1 MATNTKALSPA
12 LAYFEKKGWTPFDFQ
27 IQTWQDYMAGQSGLL
42 NAPTG
47 SGKTFALWFP
57 VILEYIQN
65 HPNDWHKPKKNG
77 IQLIWV
83 TPLRAL
89 AQDIQ
94 KAMQEVCTE
103 IGLPWKVAVRNGDTD
118 TKERQSQKRNPPECL
133 VTTPETLHILLAQKG
148 SHELFQTVKAIVI
161 DEWHELMGNK
171 RGVQVQL
178 ALSYIRHY
186 ASQQFRLWGIS
197 ATIGNLEEACTM
209 LLGQHYPLHIVK
221 AKVEKN
227 IQLQTVF
234 PDELEK
240 YPWSGHLGIKLID
253 KVIPIIENHRSVLLF
268 TNTRAQSE
276 IWYHHIME
284 KRPDWAGWVAI
295 HHGSLDQK
303 VRAWV
308 EEALHFGKLK
318 LVVCTS
324 SLDLGVDFRP
334 VDAVIQIGSPKGVAR
349 FIQRAGRSGH
359 QPGLPSQIYFVPT
372 HSLELIEAAAL
383 RNAME
388 TGDMESIHPPTL
400 TYDVLIQFLIT
411 LAVGEGFQPQE
422 VYQMVKDTHA
432 FRDLEVEAFEW
443 VLSFVTEGGRSLSGY
458 EEFAKVEIAE
468 NGRYQVK
475 DKKTAMRHR
484 LSMGT
489 IVSDPMLKV
498 KFKNGTY
505 LGMIEEYFLSKLRQG
520 DRFFFSGR
528 NLEFIGIKDMNA
540 YVQLSNKISSNT
552 PSYMGGR
559 ISLTSKLSGKIRQ
572 ILEEAA
578 QGIYRSEEAGYI
590 APLLDLQQRLSLIPD
605 SQTFLIEQ
613 NISKEGHHVYFY
625 PFEGR
630 MVHEV
635 LGALVAYRI
644 SVSYP
649 LTFSIAMNDYGF
661 ELLSDQPIPIADV
674 LEEDLFSE
682 VNLEED
688 ILACINESE
697 MSKRK
702 FRDIAT
708 ISGLIFQGY
717 PGKPMKFRHL
727 QSNSGI
733 LYGVFEDYDPDNLLL
748 KQAHREVLDMQMEK
762 DKVLEAIRKINRQQ
776 IVLKKP
782 GQFTPFSFPIM
793 VDRLRAQ
800 LSSESLEDRIAKMKA
815 QMVDG

>member
-1 MATNTKALSPA
+1 MANSEKDLEI
-12 LAYFEKKGWTPFDFQ
+12 AYQYFKQKDWTPFAFQ
-27 IQTWQDYMAGQSGLL
+27 VLVWKDYLSGKSGLL

-57 VILEYIQN
+57 VILEYIKN
-65 HPNDWHKPKKNG
+65 HPKDWQNPKKNG

-94 KAMQEVCTE
+94 KAMDEVCKE
-103 IGLPWKVAVRNGDTD
+103 IGLPWQVEVRNGDTQA
-118 TKERQSQKRNPPECL
+118 KERQAQKRNPPECL
-133 VTTPETLHILLAQKG
+133 VTTPESLHILLAQKG
-148 SHELFQTVKAIVI
+148 SHEFFKSVKAIVV
-161 DEWHELMGNK
+161 DEWHELLGNK

-178 ALSYIRHY
+178 ALSYIRRF
-186 ASQQFRLWGIS
+186 ASPNFRLWGIS
-197 ATIGNLEEACTM
+197 ATIGNLEEACSI
-209 LLGQHYPLHIVK
+209 LLGNNAPIHLVK
-221 AKVEKN
+221 SEVEKK
-227 IQLQTVF
+227 IHLRTVF

-240 YPWSGHLGIKLID
+240 YPWSGHLGIKLIE
-253 KVIPIIENHRSVLLF
+253 KVIPLIEKHTSVLLF

-308 EEALHFGKLK
+308 EEALHQGKLK

-349 FIQRAGRSGH
+349 FVQRAGRSGH
-359 QPGLPSQIYFVPT
+359 QPGLPSEIYFVPT
-372 HSLELIEAAAL
+372 NSLELIEAAAL

-388 TGDMESIHPPTL
+388 SGEMETIHAPTL

-411 LAVGEGFQPQE
+411 LAVGEGFEKAVLFE
-422 VYQMVKDTHA
+422 VAKDTMA
-432 FRDLEVEAFEW
+432 FRNLEKDHFNW
-443 VLSFVTEGGRSLSGY
+443 VLSFITEGGTSLSGY
-458 EEFAKVEIAE
+458 EEFSKVELTE
-468 NGRYQVK
+468 NGFYKVK

-505 LGMIEEYFLSKLRQG
+505 LGMIEEYFLSKLKQG

-528 NLEFIGIKDMNA
+528 NLEFIGIKEMNA
-540 YVQLSNKISSNT
+540 YVQLSNKKSSST

-578 QGIYRSEEAGYI
+578 QGVYRSEEADYI

-697 MSKRK
+697 MAKRK

-727 QSNSGI
+727 QANSGI

-815 QMVDG
+815 LLVDG

>member
-1 MATNTKALSPA
+1 MAVSENDLKIAFQ
-12 LAYFEKKGWTPFDFQ
+12 YFEQKGWTPFGFQ
-27 IQTWQDYMAGQSGLL
+27 VQAWKDYLAGKSGLL

-57 VILEYIQN
+57 VILEYIKN
-65 HPNDWHKPKKNG
+65 HPQNWHKPKKNG

-94 KAMQEVCTE
+94 KAMQEVCEE
-103 IGLPWKVAVRNGDTD
+103 IGLPWKVAVRNGDTS
-118 TKERQSQKRNPPECL
+118 TKEKQSQKRNPPECL

-148 SHELFQTVKAIVI
+148 SHELFKTVKAIVI
-161 DEWHELMGNK
+161 DEWHELLGNK

-178 ALSYIRHY
+178 ALSYIRHFS
-186 ASQQFRLWGIS
+186 APNFRLWGIS
-197 ATIGNLEEACTM
+197 ATIGNLEEACTI
-209 LLGQHYPLHIVK
+209 LLGNDAPVHLVK
-221 AKVEKN
+221 AEVKK
-227 IQLQTVF
+227 QLHLQTVF

-240 YPWSGHLGIKLID
+240 YPWSGHLGLKLID
-253 KVIPIIENHRSVLLF
+253 KVLPLIEKHGTVLLF

-276 IWYHHIME
+276 IWYHHIMD

-308 EEALHFGKLK
+308 EEALHHGKLK

-334 VDAVIQIGSPKGVAR
+334 VDAVIQVGSPKGVAR
-349 FIQRAGRSGH
+349 FVQRAGRSGH

-372 HSLELIEAAAL
+372 NSLELIEAAAL
-383 RNAME
+383 RNAIETVEME
-388 TGDMESIHPPTL
+388 TLHAPTL

-411 LAVGEGFQPQE
+411 LAVGEGFEKAILFE
-422 VYQMVKDTHA
+422 VVRDTQA
-432 FRDLEVEAFEW
+432 FKNLEEDHFKW
-443 VLSFVTEGGRSLSGY
+443 VLSFITEGGTSLSGY
-458 EEFAKVEIAE
+458 DEFAKVEITE
-468 NGRYQVK
+468 NGLYQVK

-498 KFKNGTY
+498 KFKNGSY
-505 LGMIEEYFLSKLRQG
+505 LGIIEEYFLSKLKQG

-528 NLEFIGIKDMNA
+528 NLEFVGIRDMNA
-540 YVQLSNKISSNT
+540 YVQLSNKKSNNT

-559 ISLTSKLSGKIRQ
+559 ISLTSKLSGKMRE
-572 ILEEAA
+572 ILEEARK
-578 QGIYRSEEAGYI
+578 GIYNSEEATYI

-605 SQTFLIEQ
+605 SQTFLIEKD
-613 NISKEGHHVYFY
+613 ISKEGHHVFFY

-630 MVHEV
+630 MVHEI

-661 ELLSDQPIPIADV
+661 ELLSDQAIPIEDV
-674 LEEDLFSE
+674 LEEGLFSE
-682 VNLEED
+682 LNLESD
-688 ILACINESE
+688 ILSCINESE
-697 MSKRK
+697 MAKRK

-717 PGKPMKFRHL
+717 PGKPMKFKHL

-748 KQAHREVLDMQMEK
+748 QQAHREVLDMQMEK
-762 DKVLEAIRKINRQQ
+762 DKVLEVIRKINQQQ

-815 QMVDG
+815 QLVDG

>member
-1 MATNTKALSPA
+1 MENNELNIAFQ
-12 LAYFEKKGWTPFDFQ
+12 YFEQKGWKPFEFQ
-27 IQTWQDYMAGQSGLL
+27 IKTWKDYLEGKSGLL

-57 VILEYIQN
+57 VILEYIRN
-65 HPNDWHKPKKNG
+65 NPHDWQKHKKNG

-83 TPLRAL
+83 SPLRAL

-94 KAMQEVCTE
+94 KSMQEVCYS
-103 IGLPWKVAVRNGDTD
+103 IGLPWTISVRNGDTD
-118 TKERQSQKRNPPECL
+118 NKDRLSQKRNPPECL
-133 VTTPETLHILLAQKG
+133 VTTPETLHILLAQKDN
-148 SHELFQTVKAIVI
+148 HQLFGNLKAIVI
-161 DEWHELMGNK
+161 DEWHELVGNK
-171 RGVQVQL
+171 RGIQVQL
-178 ALSYIRHY
+178 ALSYIRQI
-186 ASQQFRLWGIS
+186 SSKNLRLWGIS
-197 ATIGNLEEACTM
+197 ATIGNLEEACQI
-209 LLGQHYPLHIVK
+209 LLGKRIPSHIIK
-221 AKVEKN
+221 ADIEKN
-227 IQLQTVF
+227 ILLHTIF
-234 PDELEK
+234 PEELEK
-240 YPWSGHLGIKLID
+240 YPWSGHLGIRLID
-253 KVIPIIENHRSVLLF
+253 KVLPIIEKHRSVLLF

-276 IWYHHIME
+276 IWYHQIME
-284 KRPDWAGWVAI
+284 KRSDWAGLVAI
-295 HHGSLDQK
+295 HHGSLDQNI
-303 VRAWV
+303 RAWV
-308 EEALHFGKLK
+308 EDALQSGKLK

-349 FIQRAGRSGH
+349 FVQRAGRSGH
-359 QPGLPSQIYFVPT
+359 QPGLASEIYFVPT
-372 HSLELIEAAAL
+372 NSLELVEAAAL
-383 RNAME
+383 RDAIE
-388 TGDMESIHPPTL
+388 TGEMENIHSPTL

-411 LAVGEGFQPQE
+411 LAVGDGFLQE
-422 VYQMVKDTHA
+422 EIYPIIKSTHA
-432 FRDLEVEAFEW
+432 FQN
-443 VLSFVTEGGRSLSGY
+443 LSPEDFQWLMAFVTEGGSSLSGY
-458 EEFAKVEIAE
+458 EEFAKVELDE
-468 NGRYQVK
+468 KGFYKVK

-505 LGMIEEYFLSKLRQG
+505 LGLIEEYFLSRLRHG

-528 NLEFIGIKDMNA
+528 NLEFLGIKDMNA
-540 YVQLSNKISSNT
+540 YVQLSSKKSSNT

-559 ISLTSKLSGKIRQ
+559 ISLTSKLSGKIRE
-572 ILEEAA
+572 ILEKASL
-578 QGIYRSEEAGYI
+578 GIYESEESVFVS
-590 APLLDLQQRLSLIPD
+590 PLLNLQQKLSIIPD
-605 SQTFLIEQ
+605 SKIFLIEK
-613 NISKEGHHVYFY
+613 NISKEGHHIFFY

-649 LTFSIAMNDYGF
+649 LSFSIAMNDYGF
-661 ELLSDQPIPIADV
+661 ELLSDQPIPIEEV
-674 LEEDLFSE
+674 LEQDLFSE

-688 ILACINESE
+688 IKACINESE

-727 QSNSGI
+727 QTNSGI
-733 LYGVFEDYDPDNLLL
+733 LYGVFEDYDPENLLL
-748 KQAHREVLDMQMEK
+748 KQAQREVLDMQMEK

-793 VDRLRAQ
+793 VDRLRSQ
-800 LSSESLEDRIAKMKA
+800 LSSEALEDRIAKMKA
-815 QMVDG
+815 QLMDG